1 MFSNSLIKPNLIFIN
16 FEQNALTQI
25 VFAYTGV
32 LRKQHKAKP
41 LKLVKGN
48 IHYSHKMS
56 ELEHLSLCNS

>member
-1 MFSNSLIKPNLIFIN
+1 MFSNSLIKPNLKFIN

-41 LKLVKGN
+41 LKGN
-48 IHYSHKMS
+48 IHHSHKMS